1 MSKTIILKKQCEGM
15 TTAEIK
21 AKVLNDVVFMGLRS
35 SIGVIFILHG
45 MMKFNPGFA
54 NALPNMGLPP
64 EMQIPIA
71 LAEVV
76 PGILM
81 IIGVLSRFSG
91 ALLSIIMIGAIF
103 HVKGA
108 QSMTGD
114 GGVEFDVILLAASL
128 VIMIAGPGRV
138 SLLKQLK
145 RYPGVYTRI
154 FQSFP

>member
-1 MSKTIILKKQCEGM
+1 M

-21 AKVLNDVVFMGLRS
+21 DKILNDVVFMGLRS

-76 PGILM
+76 PGVLM

-91 ALLSIIMIGAIF
+91 ALLSIVMIGAIF

-114 GGVEFDVILLAASL
+114 GGVEIDVILLAASL
-128 VIMIAGPGRV
+128 VIMIAGPGRI
-138 SLLKQLK
+138 SLAQAIKKIPRCLH
-145 RYPGVYTRI
+145 
-154 FQSFP
+154 

>member
-1 MSKTIILKKQCEGM
+1 M

-21 AKVLNDVVFMGLRS
+21 EKILNDVVFMGLRS

-76 PGILM
+76 PGVLI

-91 ALLSIIMIGAIF
+91 ALLAIVMIGATF

-128 VIMIAGPGRV
+128 VIMIAGPGRI
-138 SLLKQLK
+138 SLAQAIKKIPRCLH
-145 RYPGVYTRI
+145 
-154 FQSFP
+154 

>member
-1 MSKTIILKKQCEGM
+1 M

-21 AKVLNDVVFMGLRS
+21 GSILNDVVFMGLRS
-35 SIGVIFILHG
+35 AIGVIFILHG

-76 PGILM
+76 PGVLL

-91 ALLSIIMIGAIF
+91 ALLSIVMIGAIF
-103 HVKGA
+103 HIKGA

-128 VIMIAGPGRV
+128 VIMIAGPGRI
-138 SLLKQLK
+138 SLAQAIKK
-145 RYPGVYTRI
+145 IPRCI
-154 FQSFP
+154 H

>member
-1 MSKTIILKKQCEGM
+1 M

-21 AKVLNDVVFMGLRS
+21 ASILNDVVFMGLRS
-35 SIGVIFILHG
+35 AIGVIFIVHG

-76 PGILM
+76 PGILL

-91 ALLSIIMIGAIF
+91 ALLSIIMMGAIMMGAIF
-103 HVKGA
+103 YVKGA

-128 VIMIAGPGRV
+128 IIMIAGPGRI
-138 SLLKQLK
+138 SLSQAIKK
-145 RYPGVYTRI
+145 IPRCI
-154 FQSFP
+154 H

>member
-1 MSKTIILKKQCEGM
+1 MG
-15 TTAEIK
+15 TAEIK
-21 AKVLNDVVFMGLRS
+21 AGILNDAVFMGVRAS
-35 SIGVIFILHG
+35 VGVIFILHG
-45 MMKFNPGFA
+45 MGKFNPGFA

-64 EMQIPIA
+64 ELQIPIA

-76 PGILM
+76 PGILL

-91 ALLSIIMIGAIF
+91 ALLAIVMMGAIF

-128 VIMIAGPGRV
+128 LIMVAGPGRFAV
-138 SLLKQLK
+138 AQAA
-145 RYPGVYTRI
+145 RRI
-154 FQSFP
+154 PRILH

>member
-1 MSKTIILKKQCEGM
+1 M

-21 AKVLNDVVFMGLRS
+21 GSILNDAVFMGLRS
-35 SIGVIFILHG
+35 AIGVIFILHG

-76 PGILM
+76 PGILL

-91 ALLSIIMIGAIF
+91 ALLSIVMIGAIF
-103 HVKGA
+103 HIKGA

-128 VIMIAGPGRV
+128 VIMIAGPGRI
-138 SLLKQLK
+138 SLAQAIKK
-145 RYPGVYTRI
+145 IPRCI
-154 FQSFP
+154 H

>member
-1 MSKTIILKKQCEGM
+1 M

-21 AKVLNDVVFMGLRS
+21 ASILNDVVFMGLRS
-35 SIGVIFILHG
+35 AVGVIFILHG

-64 EMQIPIA
+64 EIQIPIA

-76 PGILM
+76 PGILL

-114 GGVEFDVILLAASL
+114 GGVEIDVILLAASL
-128 VIMIAGPGRV
+128 VIMIAGPGRI
-138 SLLKQLK
+138 SLSQAIKK
-145 RYPGVYTRI
+145 IPRCI
-154 FQSFP
+154 H